1 MAPARSANNSR
12 LGYESASMNTSQSPV
27 AAEAPLLRAREIWFI
42 ASNTTVASAVRAFSA
57 VRSVELLSQT
67 MISLCQ
73 PSEEK
78 ASVAALIL
86 RRERAMNFS
95 SLNAGT
101 MIEIFT
107 RAFGNARRH
116 KCQKPTRAA
125 ASPAQDRL
133 RGNDT
138 AADAAMLRREAV
150 RRTRAGSFEIKFTVI
165 LRNLRLVR
173 VFRGCCARTER
184 GVFVASGWHPDSGS
198 GLRKSQAPGN
208 W

>member
-1 MAPARSANNSR
+1 MATARSANNSR

-42 ASNTTVASAVRAFSA
+42 ASNTTVASAARAFSA

-107 RAFGNARRH
+107 RAFGNARPH
-116 KCQKPTRAA
+116 KCQKPTGTEARPTHCGACTAA
-125 ASPAQDRL
+125 AHGRVQRCL
-133 RGNDT
+133 
-138 AADAAMLRREAV
+138 AV
-150 RRTRAGSFEIKFTVI
+150 RPFDRSESAA
-165 LRNLRLVR
+165 LRSN
-173 VFRGCCARTER
+173 
-184 GVFVASGWHPDSGS
+184 S
-198 GLRKSQAPGN
+198 
-208 W
+208 

>member
-1 MAPARSANNSR
+1 MATARSANNSR

-42 ASNTTVASAVRAFSA
+42 ASNTTVASAARAFSA

-78 ASVAALIL
+78 ASAAALIL

-107 RAFGNARRH
+107 RAFGNARPH
-116 KCQKPTRAA
+116 KCQKPTGA
-125 ASPAQDRL
+125 ASAQIGRAL
-133 RGNDT
+133 AATIHGFST
-138 AADAAMLRREAV
+138 AR
-150 RRTRAGSFEIKFTVI
+150 
-165 LRNLRLVR
+165 
-173 VFRGCCARTER
+173 
-184 GVFVASGWHPDSGS
+184 
-198 GLRKSQAPGN
+198 
-208 W
+208 

>member
-1 MAPARSANNSR
+1 MTIARSANNSR
-12 LGYESASMNTSQSPV
+12 LGYESASTNTSQSPV

-42 ASNTTVASAVRAFSA
+42 GSNTTVASAARAFSA

-67 MISLCQ
+67 MISHSQ

-86 RRERAMNFS
+86 RSERAMNFS

-116 KCQKPTRAA
+116 KCQKPT
-125 ASPAQDRL
+125 
-133 RGNDT
+133 G
-138 AADAAMLRREAV
+138 RRQGRPSVACEVMTQRRIQRCFAV
-150 RRTRAGSFEIKFTVI
+150 RLFDRPEPAA
-165 LRNLRLVR
+165 LRSN
-173 VFRGCCARTER
+173 
-184 GVFVASGWHPDSGS
+184 
-198 GLRKSQAPGN
+198 
-208 W
+208 